1 MRAFVRSS
9 ALIAL
14 VSVAW
19 TTTAA
24 YANPSG
30 LFLPNA
36 PTGPGGEDSIET
48 PGGTRCRQSINSNG
62 AYVDLGVTGNASS
75 KPDTSAGGT
84 AFYSDE
90 RDRQATAYARITIP
104 IGPKPKRLDC
114 NSVYELEIE
123 RLKRELELMKMAA
136 Q

>member
-9 ALIAL
+9 ALAVLASLAL
-14 VSVAW
+14 AGPAFAD
-19 TTTAA
+19 TQ
-24 YANPSG
+24 G

-62 AYVDLGVTGNASS
+62 AYMDLGVVGNAASS
-75 KPDTSAGGT
+75 PNSDVPGGS
-84 AFYSDE
+84 AFYTDE
-90 RDRQATAYARITIP
+90 RDRQATAYARVTIP
-104 IGPKPKRLDC
+104 LGKKPKRIDC
-114 NSVYELEIE
+114 STVYELEIE
-123 RLKRELELMKMAA
+123 RLKREVELLRMAA

>member
-1 MRAFVRSS
+1 MRAFARSS

-14 VSVAW
+14 ASIAWATVAS
-19 TTTAA
+19 AS
-24 YANPSG
+24 PSG

-62 AYVDLGVTGNASS
+62 AYVDLGVVGSAAS
-75 KPDTSAGGT
+75 PNVTSGGA

-90 RDRQATAYARITIP
+90 RDRQATAYARVTIP
-104 IGPKPKRLDC
+104 IGKKPKRIDC
-114 NSVYELEIE
+114 TTVYELEIE